1 MDIGFLCTKRLD
13 LIDQLEAG
21 LLTKED
27 FILENYKVLEPYE
40 NVSVTVSTVDEGILK
55 YHYFNTKAKKMML
68 DADEIEFRSPY
79 ESNKLKNLAYD
90 WYLKK
95 DQVTFQL
102 ISMVEAKAMNAYFI
116 HMNSRSL
123 EGQIFEIDF
132 IEHDRVV
139 LHSKDR
145 RILHKLKVAGCF
157 NEERKAS
164 KIQTYVN
171 TKIY

>member
-1 MDIGFLCTKRLD
+1 MDIGVLCAKRLD

-21 LLTKED
+21 VLTKEA
-27 FILENYKVLEPYE
+27 FILENYKILEPYE
-40 NVSVTVSTVDEGILK
+40 NVNVRVDSVEEGILK

-68 DADEIEFRSPY
+68 DADELEFRAPHQCS
-79 ESNKLKNLAYD
+79 KLKNMAYD
-90 WYLKK
+90 WYVKK
-95 DQVTFQL
+95 DQVTLQL
-102 ISMVEAKAMNAYFI
+102 IGMVEANAMKAYFI
-116 HMNSRSL
+116 HMNSRCL

-132 IEHDRVV
+132 LEHDRVV

-164 KIQTYVN
+164 KIQSYVN